1 MKNLFVFALC
11 LLLGQHGM
19 AHGFDE
25 SEMNIP
31 SNGVEI
37 SGTLTMPAHA
47 HGAVPLV
54 ILIAGS
60 GPTDRDC
67 NQQGMKSDAFK
78 KLAHALVINGIAV
91 FRYDKRGVGKSTIK
105 NFDESMLR
113 FDDMVADA
121 SAVRAS
127 FAQDKRFSGITFA
140 GHSEGSL
147 VGMKATPQ
155 GSKYISIAGPADD
168 ASTILKTQL
177 KGRLGSLEDQ
187 TFKQLDSL
195 AAGQMVT
202 CNMPALMALL
212 RPSVQPYLISWFKYK
227 PTTEIK
233 KLDAPVLII
242 NGTADLQVAVAE
254 AEKLHQAKQGSTLL
268 LIDKMN
274 HVLTELSDLDPK
286 TNSESYGKP
295 ELPVSKKL
303 VDAIALFVL
312 K

>member
-1 MKNLFVFALC
+1 
-11 LLLGQHGM
+11 M

-31 SNGVEI
+31 SKGVEI

-47 HGAVPLV
+47 HGSVPLV

-113 FDDMVADA
+113 FDDMVEDA
-121 SAVRAS
+121 TAVRAA
-127 FAQDKRFSGITFA
+127 FVQDKRFSGITLA

-147 VGMKATPQ
+147 VGMLATPR
-155 GSKYISIAGPADD
+155 GSKYISIAGPGED
-168 ASTILKTQL
+168 AASMLKTQL
-177 KGRLGSLEDQ
+177 KGKLGSLEEQ

-195 AAGQMVT
+195 SSGQQVT
-202 CNMPALMALL
+202 CSIPALMSLF
-212 RPSVQPYLISWFKYK
+212 RPSVQPYLISWFKYS
-227 PTTEIK
+227 PVEIIR
-233 KLDAPVLII
+233 KLDAQVLII
-242 NGTADLQVAVAE
+242 NGTADMQVAKE
-254 AEKLHQAKQGSTLL
+254 QAEKLHQAKNGSTLI
-268 LIDKMN
+268 LIENMN
-274 HVLTELSDLDPK
+274 HVLTELTS
-286 TNSESYGKP
+286 TEMSANAESYGKP
-295 ELPVSKKL
+295 ELPISKKL
-303 VDAIALFVL
+303 VDAITLFIL

>member
-1 MKNLFVFALC
+1 
-11 LLLGQHGM
+11 M

-91 FRYDKRGVGKSTIK
+91 FRYDKQGVGKSTIK

-127 FAQDKRFSGITFA
+127 FAQDKRFSSITFA

-177 KGRLGSLEDQ
+177 KGRLGSLEDR

-195 AAGQMVT
+195 VAGQMVT
-202 CNMPALMALL
+202 CNMPALMALF

-227 PTTEIK
+227 PTNEIK

-274 HVLTELSDLDPK
+274 HVLTELSDLDQK
-286 TNSESYGKP
+286 RNSESYGKP
-295 ELPVSKKL
+295 RLPVSKKL
-303 VDAIALFVL
+303 VDAITFCFEVIRE
-312 K
+312 